1 MKYSEL
7 KCKFLPEI
15 LYTKQKT
22 ELDNRDKKQQRTL
35 RFDKSMLREALQ
47 TTVKMERE
55 IIDFKKE
62 LTVRSA
68 SVLINIRL
76 NTS

>member
-1 MKYSEL
+1 MWQWISS
-7 KCKFLPEI
+7 
-15 LYTKQKT
+15 QKT
-22 ELDNRDKKQQRTL
+22 ELENRDKKQQRTL

-62 LTVRSA
+62 LTVR
-68 SVLINIRL
+68 
-76 NTS
+76 